1 MSGWAIASVIGA
13 VLAVGLVVLLVV
25 IYKAV
30 LRTAENA
37 RELAIALEQVR
48 ANTIVLADLEAQSV
62 ATSKLVNDA
71 SWAIQKLAE
80 HEVDATPEKE
90 GHDPDAP

>member
-1 MSGWAIASVIGA
+1 MSGWAIASIVGA

-48 ANTIVLADLEAQSV
+48 ANTIVLADLEAQSA

-80 HEVDATPEKE
+80 HEIETTPENE
-90 GHDPDAP
+90 GHDRDAS